1 MYWHGEIPRESG
13 EHHIIKELVLLLT
26 HRAIRAGFA
35 RMLYYPLGEYCS
47 RGKSPCRERFRR
59 IAGLFPPVQETS
71 SSPDKPLCAH
81 CTTMHISI
89 RFWRNVNHV

>member
-35 RMLYYPLGEYCS
+35 RMLYYPLGDYCNP
-47 RGKSPCRERFRR
+47 KK
-59 IAGLFPPVQETS
+59 IPVQREVSQDCRSVS
-71 SSPDKPLCAH
+71 SCAGNQQQ
-81 CTTMHISI
+81 S
-89 RFWRNVNHV
+89 